1 MYRNKSEKS
10 QFFAKNVQWFW
21 GAFLTIKVI
30 FSSYL

>member
-21 GAFLTIKVI
+21 GAFLTIKDI
-30 FSSYL
+30 FFSDL